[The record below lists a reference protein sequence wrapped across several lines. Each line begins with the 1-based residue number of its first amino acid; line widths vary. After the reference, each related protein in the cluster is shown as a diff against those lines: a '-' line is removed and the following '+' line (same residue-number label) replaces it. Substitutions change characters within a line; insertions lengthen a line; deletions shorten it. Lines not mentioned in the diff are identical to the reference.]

1 MYVFPFYKRVGHE
14 DESFSFAHSTKS
26 SIRHGHA
33 PSVVAVCVCVCER
46 ERGDEDRR
54 NMQIERVCEC
64 VNVYGVNTRAQCQ
77 SKTFKSGAAGSRHII
92 IHTGIYGEWKS

>member
-1 MYVFPFYKRVGHE
+1 MYFY
-14 DESFSFAHSTKS
+14 STKGWVMKTS
-26 SIRHGHA
+26 PFLSPIRQSHQSDMATH
-33 PSVVAVCVCVCER
+33 PLLSQCVCVCVR

-92 IHTGIYGEWKS
+92 IHTGIYEEWKS